1 MESLSVY
8 HGDIGKEEG
17 ERRLCYS
24 GKDGSY
30 LVRNSDSVPGVYCL
44 CVLCTGSVYTY
55 RIFLDESGSWTA
67 DTAPGVEKRFFRK
80 IKNLIAAFQHPDQG
94 IVMPLMYPVTAQAR
108 ANTHTYTHSPSGNT
122 LTALSKPI
130 QTTVQGQKNRSS
142 GKHAQKAAP

>member
-30 LVRNSDSVPGVYCL
+30 LIRNSDSVPGVYCL
-44 CVLCTGSVYTY
+44 CLLCTGSVYTY
-55 RIFLDESGSWTA
+55 RIFLDESGHWTT
-67 DTAPGVEKRFFRK
+67 DTAPGVQKRFFRK
-80 IKNLIAAFQHPDQG
+80 IKNLIAAFQQPDQG

-108 ANTHTYTHSPSGNT
+108 ANTYTHTHSGNT
-122 LTALSKPI
+122 LPALSNPI
-130 QTTVQGQKNRSS
+130 QTTVHGQKTRTS
-142 GKHAQKAAP
+142 GKQAQKAVP